1 VSDAGNAPELRGD
14 ILEVVRE
21 LGLFRVGDVVALTEL
36 SGEEI
41 ERWLGANSQRV
52 EELADRKG
60 TWRMRPAPAA
70 PDRARPTANP
80 KAAEELTDAAVA
92 ALRTIGR
99 GMVQER
105 EVRDVTLEAAEQ
117 KLELA
122 QSAAGD
128 DKAPRL
134 RARLGR
140 ARRRLATLRAQGDE
154 GPGPLLAELRDWTA
168 ELSTSDNEEGEPP
181 SFDIGAAVRAAEKQ
195 AAHPNAVFAPA
206 RAAQAAGLTS
216 SQRQD
221 LADRLDRDLRSAAL
235 LGSVFDVLALSCVAA
250 VIGVGSL
257 ADALVAAITTPS
269 FHSRADRTA
278 LRIAYTALANLARPG
293 TIDGYRAVEACTY
306 LMRREPPGREEME
319 LLAPAALLSEAID
332 SRAALVLLAQ
342 WLKWEGEHDPSGP
355 RHTSLPQFGHV
366 ARNLGCALDSSGY
379 EPLERA
385 LPALVEDDLGVLLV
399 RHLSDSNNGALEFR
413 PRPPESMNGVADIRR
428 QFGALARAPVA
439 RVTDPA
445 RNRPYTY
452 LTIDPH
458 SRIARAIE
466 ELVLR
471 QEPELPRP
479 DFTSSLRR
487 RAHGH
492 D

>member
-1 VSDAGNAPELRGD
+1 
-14 ILEVVRE
+14 
-21 LGLFRVGDVVALTEL
+21 
-36 SGEEI
+36 
-41 ERWLGANSQRV
+41 
-52 EELADRKG
+52 
-60 TWRMRPAPAA
+60 
-70 PDRARPTANP
+70 
-80 KAAEELTDAAVA
+80 
-92 ALRTIGR
+92 
-99 GMVQER
+99 
-105 EVRDVTLEAAEQ
+105 
-117 KLELA
+117 
-122 QSAAGD
+122 
-128 DKAPRL
+128 
-134 RARLGR
+134 
-140 ARRRLATLRAQGDE
+140 
-154 GPGPLLAELRDWTA
+154 
-168 ELSTSDNEEGEPP
+168 
-181 SFDIGAAVRAAEKQ
+181 
-195 AAHPNAVFAPA
+195 
-206 RAAQAAGLTS
+206 
-216 SQRQD
+216 
-221 LADRLDRDLRSAAL
+221 
-235 LGSVFDVLALSCVAA
+235 VAA

-355 RHTSLPQFGHV
+355 RYTSLPQFGHV

-413 PRPPESMNGVADIRR
+413 PRPPESLNGVADIRR

-458 SRIARAIE
+458 SRIAQAIE

-471 QEPELPRP
+471 QDPELPRP